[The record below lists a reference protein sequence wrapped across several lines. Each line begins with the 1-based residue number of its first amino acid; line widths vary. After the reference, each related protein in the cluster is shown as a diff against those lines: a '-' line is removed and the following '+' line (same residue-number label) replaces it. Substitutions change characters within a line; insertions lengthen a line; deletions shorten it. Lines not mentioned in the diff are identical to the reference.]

1 MLLAEI
7 ARKLDQLVAATGL
20 AGLNGMDFLLRG
32 NEYRVLE
39 INPRPCATMDLYDA
53 DCAESL
59 FGWHLRAC
67 RGELP
72 QAQLVTHKIARGHA
86 VVHAERSLRIPLN
99 MRFPEW
105 VSDIPGSGKQFA
117 PGAPLCMVHAQGT
130 SMQQV
135 KRLLMQRQSVIARAI
150 TEEAA

>member
-1 MLLAEI
+1 M
-7 ARKLDQLVAATGL
+7 
-20 AGLNGMDFLLRG
+20 GLNGMDFLQRG
-32 NEYRVLE
+32 KEFRVLE

-53 DCAESL
+53 DCKEPL

-72 QAQLVTHKIARGHA
+72 QAQLVTQKITRGHA
-86 VVHAERSLRIPLN
+86 IVYAEQTLRIPLN

-105 VSDIPGSGKQFA
+105 VSDIPGAGKQFA
-117 PGAPLCMVHAQGT
+117 PGAPLCMVHAQGAST
-130 SMQQV
+130 QHV
-135 KRLLMQRQSVIARAI
+135 KRLLIQRQAVIARSI